1 MQGVARFAKMYQFL
15 CVLLLLVTSVECAT
29 SCSSASSCTECISLP
44 YSCFW
49 CSTPGL
55 ARCLSPQDKDSCS
68 ANLSSYSSVIN
79 EINEL
84 PISDQN
90 QVSLKSVSLKLRV
103 NESIDVKVSVK
114 ASNDYPLDLYILMDL
129 SSSFTNDLINVKDI
143 APQLPLSLQNVSSS
157 FKIGFGAFVDKPILP
172 FTSNRQLL
180 YVPVAAIP
188 FGYEHIVSLTNS
200 SDLFNSTLQDIEI
213 STNVDN
219 PEGTLDAML
228 QAVVCDDVIE
238 WREDSRKILL
248 VMTDD
253 VIHTAGD
260 GSLAGIVKPNDG
272 LCHTEY
278 NKSTKRTLYTAS
290 LLQDYPSMELVKM
303 ALTNNDIVPVFAVA
317 ADVNNISALY
327 NKTVSPF
334 LNGFTVKLE
343 SGSSNLIPVLFEAY
357 RKVVANAQLNFNIPD
372 HISATVRANCSNY
385 LPQRRECVE
394 IGNEIVE
401 FTISLS
407 LRECTQELRDNK
419 STDII
424 VTIPGFSQFLIKV
437 SGQCSCECESQTTRG
452 SSECNK
458 NGNLTCGLCNCDEGW
473 EGSTCSCSTLQCPV
487 GLNGQTCN
495 SRGMCECGECHCNNV
510 SLSATTGID
519 SPLIYGPACECSNF
533 ECLADGNGLVCSGEG
548 DCQCYNGTYECVCKV
563 SALTG
568 ERRTGEWCQCST
580 DHCINPDDINQLL
593 CSGNGTCDPCQPKG
607 HACTCHGLY
616 FGPYCED
623 SRFVSG
629 TLLGSCDDSVRDC
642 IICYG
647 KAAES
652 GSSSISSFC
661 GSRSCINFTLLTSS
675 PSDEYVIPGSQTDS
689 NTDCSFI
696 SGECRYT
703 YIVGRSPDGG
713 DLYAVPPR
721 SCLPIPIWSIAIIIL
736 VFIIL
741 LGIGILIAIKCCC
754 MYLDYKEYKK
764 LKKDAKKTPSSKNE
778 NPMYQSPVTEIQNVV
793 YS

>member
-1 MQGVARFAKMYQFL
+1 MFGL
-15 CVLLLLVTSVECAT
+15 LVLLLFTSAEAVVN
-29 SCSSASSCTECISLP
+29 CSSASSCSECISLP

-79 EINEL
+79 EIDEL

-129 SSSFTNDLINVKDI
+129 SISFIDNLNNVKDI
-143 APQLPLSLQNVSSS
+143 APQLPLSLQNISTS

-180 YVPVAAIP
+180 YFPQAAIP

-200 SDLFNSTLQDIEI
+200 SDLFNSILQDIEI

-253 VIHTAGD
+253 VLHTAGD

-278 NKSTKRTLYTAS
+278 NERINRTLYKAS

-303 ALTNNDIVPVFAVA
+303 ALTSNDIVPVFAVPRGR
-317 ADVNNISALY
+317 IHQELTFALY
-327 NKTVSPF
+327 NESVSPL
-334 LNGFTVKLE
+334 LNGFTVPLE
-343 SGSSNLIPVLFEAY
+343 SDSSNLTSILFEAY
-357 RKVVANAQLNFNIPD
+357 LKVVANAQLNFHLPD
-372 HISATVRANCSNY
+372 HISAIVTANCSNY
-385 LPQRRECVE
+385 LPQRRKCHE
-394 IGNEIVE
+394 IGNETVE

-407 LRECTQELRDNK
+407 LRECTKELRDNK
-419 STDII
+419 STHII
-424 VTIPGFSQFLIKV
+424 VTIPGFSKFLIEV

-548 DCQCYNGTYECVCKV
+548 DCQCYNGTYECECKV

-580 DHCINPDDINQLL
+580 DHCINPNATNQLL
-593 CSGNGTCDPCQPKG
+593 CSGKGTCDPCQPKG
-607 HACTCHGLY
+607 QACTCNGLY
-616 FGPYCED
+616 SNPYCED

-629 TLLGSCDDSVRDC
+629 ALGGPCDVSKDSVKNC

-675 PSDEYVIPGSQTDS
+675 PSDDYVIPGSQTDS
-689 NTDCSFI
+689 NTDCSLV
-696 SGECRYT
+696 SGECLYT
-703 YIVGRSPDGG
+703 YIVGRSPDGRN
-713 DLYAVPPR
+713 LYAVPPHICFAIHLH
-721 SCLPIPIWSIAIIIL
+721 SLPPVLTWAIAITLL
-736 VFIIL
+736 VLLIL
-741 LGIGILIAIKCCC
+741 LGISILIEIKCSF
-754 MYLDYKEYKK
+754 MYLDK
-764 LKKDAKKTPSSKNE
+764 AGFSNASSDNIK
-778 NPMYQSPVTEIQNVV
+778 NPMYHSPDVT
-793 YS
+793 